1 MQLEPIFYNRDL
13 SWLTFNE
20 RLLIEAANES
30 VPLMERLR
38 FLTIYSSNSDEFYRV
53 RMPALMALHQL
64 SEAADVAAAENVLP
78 AVQDTINRQLE
89 KFGDILRNQLLP
101 AFKQQGI
108 QLYYNEAVPA
118 ALSPAITN
126 YFYSQ
131 VLSFIQPVWL
141 KKVPGKKVFFPQ
153 SNELYLLVSL
163 SSAGGERQQAV
174 VNIPANML
182 PRFWSSSGDGI
193 LHIIFLDDIIR
204 QNLQLVFANHKVE
217 GAYSIKITR
226 DADLNLKDEFEGD
239 LAEKIEMQLA
249 TRDDGLATRFLYDP
263 AMPQEILDFLAGYW
277 QLAPHSVVKGGR
289 YHHLKDLASLPG
301 TGRPEMNYETWPRS
315 EPKRINPGQP
325 LFDNIWQHDIV
336 IHPPYQPYDT
346 VLRFFNEAAIDTAVE
361 FVAVT
366 LYRVANDSRIANA
379 LISAARNGK
388 EVTVFV
394 ELKARFDEAN
404 NLRWAKQMKAAG
416 VRIVYS
422 IPKLKVHAKIAM
434 VKRREN
440 GRSRSYGLLAT
451 GNFNESTARFYTD
464 HILLTANPGLL
475 QELELLLLFLR
486 NRQSPKKFPQL
497 QFDNLLVAQFGLQQK
512 FMALIDREI
521 QHAAAGR
528 AAGIIIKLNNLE
540 EEKMIQKLYEA
551 SQAGVKVQL
560 IIRGICC
567 LVPGVQGLSENI
579 TIRRI
584 IDRYLEHG
592 RIFIFENG
600 GAEEMFMG
608 SADWMNRNIYR
619 RIEVCFPVIDA
630 GIRSEI
636 KHLVQLQLND
646 NVKAV
651 ALNSNLENV
660 LLPAGGEE
668 AIRSQLAIAGFL
680 HQQG

>member
-1 MQLEPIFYNRDL
+1 LEPIFYNRDL

-53 RMPALMALHQL
+53 RMPALLALQHFAQAD
-64 SEAADVAAAENVLP
+64 EAATVKGDVLP
-78 AVQDTINRQLE
+78 EVQAAIKGQLDR
-89 KFGDILRNQLLP
+89 FGDILRNQLLP

-108 QLYYNEAVPA
+108 HLYYNEAVPA
-118 ALSPAITN
+118 ALLPGITG

-141 KKVPGKKVFFPQ
+141 KQVPGVKNFFPQ
-153 SNELYLLVSL
+153 NNELYLLVSL
-163 SSAGGERQQAV
+163 TGSDGLQQLAV
-174 VNIPANML
+174 VNIPAGML
-182 PRFWSSSGDGI
+182 PRFWSSSSNGRTDI
-193 LHIIFLDDIIR
+193 VFLDDIIR
-204 QNLQLVFANHKVE
+204 ENLPLIFANHVIQ
-217 GAYSIKITR
+217 GCYSFKITR
-226 DADLNLKDEFEGD
+226 DAELNLKDEFEGD
-239 LAEKIEMQLA
+239 LAAKIEEQLA
-249 TRDDGLATRFLYDP
+249 SRDLGLATRFLYDP
-263 AMPQEILDFLAGYW
+263 SMPPEILKFVSEYW
-277 QLAPHSVVKGGR
+277 QLSAGSVVSGGR
-289 YHHLKDLASLPG
+289 YHHLKDLADLPG
-301 TGRPEMNYETWPRS
+301 TGGTQLNYEGWPKS
-315 EPKRINPGQP
+315 VPQRINSSQS
-325 LFDNIWQHDIV
+325 LFDNIRQHDIA
-336 IHPPYQPYDT
+336 IHPPYQSYDT
-346 VLRFFNEAAIDTAVE
+346 VLRFFNEAAIDAAVE
-361 FVAVT
+361 TVAVT

-404 NLRWAKQMKAAG
+404 NLRWGKQMKAAG
-416 VRIVYS
+416 VRIIYS
-422 IPKLKVHAKIAM
+422 IPRLKVHAKIAL
-434 VKRREN
+434 VKRKEA
-440 GRSRSYGLLAT
+440 GRSNCYGLLAT

-475 QELELLLLFLR
+475 QELEQLLLFLR

-497 QFDNLLVAQFGLQQK
+497 QFDSLLVAQFGLQEK
-512 FMALIDREI
+512 FMTLIDREL
-521 QHAAAGR
+521 QHAHAGR

-551 SQAGVKVQL
+551 SQAGVKIQL

-567 LVPGVQGLSENI
+567 LVPGVKGLSENI

-608 SADWMNRNIYR
+608 SADWMSRNIYR
-619 RIEVCFPVIDA
+619 RIEVCFPLYDA
-630 GIRSEI
+630 GIRSEL
-636 KHLVQLQLND
+636 KHIIMLQLND

-651 ALNSNLENV
+651 ELNSDLENV
-660 LLPAGGEE
+660 LLPAGDE
-668 AIRSQLAIAGFL
+668 AIRSQLAIAQYL
-680 HQQG
+680 HQPG

>member
-1 MQLEPIFYNRDL
+1 MEPILYNRDL

-20 RLLIEAANES
+20 RLLTEAASET

-64 SEAADVAAAENVLP
+64 SEAEDVTAENVLP
-78 AVQDTINRQLE
+78 AVQENINKQLE

-108 QLYYNEAVPA
+108 HLYYNELLPQS
-118 ALSPAITN
+118 LSPAITG

-141 KKVPGKKVFFPQ
+141 KNGVGKKVFFPQ
-153 SNELYLLVSL
+153 SNELYLLVCL
-163 SSAGGERQQAV
+163 SDTSGEQQAV
-174 VNIPANML
+174 VNIPASML
-182 PRFWSSSGDGI
+182 PRFWSSSMDGVQ
-193 LHIIFLDDIIR
+193 HIVFLDDIIR
-204 QNLQLVFANHKVE
+204 QNLHLIFPNHKAE
-217 GAYSIKITR
+217 GCYAFKITR

-239 LAEKIEMQLA
+239 LAEKIEQQLA

-263 AMPQEILDFLAGYW
+263 AMPQQVLDFIADYW

-289 YHHLKDLASLPG
+289 YHHLKDLANLPG
-301 TGRPEMNYETWPRS
+301 TGRPDMNYEAWPRS

-325 LFDNIWQHDIV
+325 LFENIRQQDIV

-346 VLRFFNEAAIDTAVE
+346 VLRFFNEAAIDSAVE

-416 VRIVYS
+416 VRIIYS
-422 IPKLKVHAKIAM
+422 IPKLKVHAKIAL

-464 HILLTANPGLL
+464 HILITANGVLL

-497 QFDNLLVAQFGLQQK
+497 QFSNLLVAQFGLQDK
-512 FMALIDREI
+512 FLGLIDREI
-521 QHAAAGR
+521 QHAAEGR
-528 AAGIIIKLNNLE
+528 PAGIIIKLNNLE
-540 EEKMIQKLYEA
+540 EEKMIHKLYEA
-551 SQAGVKVQL
+551 SQAGVKIQL

-567 LVPGVQGLSENI
+567 LVPGVKGLSDHI
-579 TIRRI
+579 SIRRI
-584 IDRYLEHG
+584 VDRYLEHG
-592 RIFIFENG
+592 RVFIFENG
-600 GAEEMFMG
+600 GSEEMFMG

-619 RIEVCFPVIDA
+619 RIEVCFPVVDES
-630 GIRSEI
+630 IRSEI
-636 KHLVQLQLND
+636 KQLIQLQLKD

-651 ALNSNLENV
+651 LLNSSLDNV
-660 LLPAGGEE
+660 LLSPGEDE
-668 AIRSQLAIAGFL
+668 PVRSQLAIARHL
-680 HQQG
+680 HG

>member
-1 MQLEPIFYNRDL
+1 LTPILYNRDL
-13 SWLTFNE
+13 SWLEFNE
-20 RLLIEAANES
+20 RLLIEADNES

-64 SEAADVAAAENVLP
+64 LETEDVTVAENVLP
-78 AVQDTINRQLE
+78 SVLQNINKQLE
-89 KFGDILRNQLLP
+89 KFGDILRNKLLP

-108 QLYYNEAVPA
+108 HLYYNEPIPA
-118 ALSPAITN
+118 ALSPAITS
-126 YFYSQ
+126 YFYAQ

-141 KKVPGKKVFFPQ
+141 KKVQAVQPFFPQ

-163 SSAGGERQQAV
+163 IGADGERQQAV

-182 PRFWSSSGDGI
+182 PRFWSSSSDGI
-193 LHIIFLDDIIR
+193 QHTVFLDDIIR
-204 QNLQLVFANHKVE
+204 QNLHLIFANHKVE
-217 GAYSIKITR
+217 SCCSFKITR

-239 LAEKIEMQLA
+239 LAEKIEEQLA

-263 AMPQEILDFLAGYW
+263 AMPQAVLDFVTDYW

-289 YHHLKDLASLPG
+289 YHHLKDLANLPG
-301 TGRPEMNYETWPRS
+301 TGKPQMNYESWPRS
-315 EPKRINPGQP
+315 EPKRINPGQS
-325 LFDNIWQHDIV
+325 LFENIRQHDIV
-336 IHPPYQPYDT
+336 IHPPYHPYDT
-346 VLRFFNEAAIDTAVE
+346 VLRFFNEAAIDSAVE

-416 VRIVYS
+416 VRIIYS
-422 IPKLKVHAKIAM
+422 IPKLKVHAKIAL

-464 HILLTANPGLL
+464 HILITANPTLL

-486 NRQSPKKFPQL
+486 NRQTPKKFPQL
-497 QFDNLLVAQFGLQQK
+497 QFSNLLVAQFGLQEK
-512 FMALIDREI
+512 FLSLIDREI
-521 QHAAAGR
+521 QHAAEGR
-528 AAGIIIKLNNLE
+528 PAGIIIKLNNLE
-540 EEKMIQKLYEA
+540 EEKMIHKLYAA

-567 LVPGVQGLSENI
+567 LVPGIQGLSENI
-579 TIRRI
+579 SIRRI
-584 IDRYLEHG
+584 VDRYLEHG

-600 GAEEMFMG
+600 GSEEMYMG
-608 SADWMNRNIYR
+608 SADWMNRNLYR
-619 RIEVCFPVIDA
+619 RIEVCFPVVDA
-630 GIRSEI
+630 DIRSEVKQLI
-636 KHLVQLQLND
+636 MLQLKD

-651 ALNSNLENV
+651 MLNENLENV
-660 LLPAGGEE
+660 PLSPGTDEPV
-668 AIRSQLAIAGFL
+668 RSQLAIAMHLRG
-680 HQQG
+680 

>member
-1 MQLEPIFYNRDL
+1 LEPILYNRDL

-20 RLLIEAANES
+20 RLLTEAANET

-64 SEAADVAAAENVLP
+64 IEADDEEVTENVLP
-78 AVQDTINRQLE
+78 EVLEVIKKQLE
-89 KFGDILRNQLLP
+89 SFGDILRNQLLP

-108 QLYYNEAVPA
+108 HLYYNEAVPQS
-118 ALSPAITN
+118 LGPAITG

-141 KKVPGKKVFFPQ
+141 KKTPGVKTFFPQ
-153 SNELYLLVSL
+153 NNELYLLVSL
-163 SSAGGERQQAV
+163 SSTDGLQQQAV
-174 VNIPANML
+174 VNIPASML
-182 PRFWSSSGDGI
+182 PRFWSSSSDGVQ
-193 LHIIFLDDIIR
+193 HIVFLEDIIR
-204 QNLQLVFANHKVE
+204 QNLHLVFANHKVE
-217 GAYSIKITR
+217 GAYGFKITR

-239 LAEKIEMQLA
+239 LAEKIEAQLA

-263 AMPQEILDFLAGYW
+263 AMPQEMLGLLADYW
-277 QLAPHSVVKGGR
+277 QLAADSIVQGGR
-289 YHHLKDLASLPG
+289 YHQLKDLANLPG
-301 TGRPEMNYETWPRS
+301 TGRPEMNYEGWPKS

-325 LFDNIWQHDIV
+325 IFENIRQHDIV

-361 FVAVT
+361 FIAVT

-388 EVTVFV
+388 EVMVFV

-416 VRIVYS
+416 VKITYS
-422 IPKLKVHAKIAM
+422 IPKLKVHAKIAL
-434 VKRREN
+434 VKRREE
-440 GRSRSYGLLAT
+440 GRSRSYALLAT

-464 HILLTANPGLL
+464 HILLTANPALM

-497 QFDNLLVAQFGLQQK
+497 QFNNLLVAQFGLQEK
-512 FMALIDREI
+512 FLNLIDREI
-521 QHAAAGR
+521 QHAAEGR
-528 AAGIIIKLNNLE
+528 PAGIIIKLNNLE
-540 EEKMIQKLYEA
+540 EEKMIHKLYAA
-551 SQAGVKVQL
+551 SQAGVRIQL

-567 LVPGVQGLSENI
+567 LVPGVKGLSEHI
-579 TIRRI
+579 TICRI
-584 IDRYLEHG
+584 VDRFLEHG

-600 GAEEMFMG
+600 GSEEMFMG
-608 SADWMNRNIYR
+608 SADWMSRNIYR
-619 RIEVCFPVIDA
+619 RIEVCFPVLDES
-630 GIRSEI
+630 IRSEI
-636 KHLVQLQLND
+636 KELIMLQLND

-651 ALNSNLENV
+651 SLNSNLENV
-660 LLPAGGEE
+660 PLSPGDGEP
-668 AIRSQLAIAGFL
+668 IRSQLAIARHL
-680 HQQG
+680 HG